1 MTDKEEL
8 TRGDALARVAV
19 LEAENAELRKRAC
32 VPEGWMVVPSQC
44 TSQMEDAY
52 DQQCAD
58 DNAYG
63 CSMHLPAYEA
73 MLAAA
78 PAPVERA
85 TDKESLSVDQLWA
98 VHAQGPDELYPAFN
112 RDDAEKHAAALNALS
127 ANCDIKVSAVVVE
140 SPWPPVDHWKYLAE
154 QEREHAEQFVDV
166 DAIFP
171 KAAPFERV
179 EQEAGLYAV
188 KFLDNWDGELNCYWL
203 IARLDDKGEWLSE
216 ESGKS
221 LLQYEGDKIL
231 SAIRL
236 DTTQPA
242 PTAAQDVAG
251 LVEALET
258 CRHWFEQ
265 NSPAAPLITGD
276 HATHPMLAMIR
287 KTLAAHQQRE
297 GE

>member
-19 LEAENAELRKRAC
+19 LEAENAELRKRVC
-32 VPEGWMVVPSQC
+32 VPDGWMVVPSQC

-58 DNAYG
+58 DNACG

-78 PAPVERA
+78 PAPVER
-85 TDKESLSVDQLWA
+85 V
-98 VHAQGPDELYPAFN
+98 G
-112 RDDAEKHAAALNALS
+112 
-127 ANCDIKVSAVVVE
+127 
-140 SPWPPVDHWKYLAE
+140 
-154 QEREHAEQFVDV
+154 
-166 DAIFP
+166 
-171 KAAPFERV
+171 
-179 EQEAGLYAV
+179 QEAGLYAV

-216 ESGKS
+216 ESGKA

-236 DTTQPA
+236 DTPQPA

-251 LVEALET
+251 LVEALEQG
-258 CRHWFEQ
+258 F
-265 NSPAAPLITGD
+265 PLLSDDGLDEVAHHCEWAIQQD
-276 HATHPMLAMIR
+276 RKRLHALI
-287 KTLAAHQQRE
+287 AAHQI
-297 GE
+297 GGIIDDK